1 MRKRAE
7 EERIKIEAQLQ
18 QAQKMEAIGALAG
31 GIAHDFNNLLSVI
44 LTNISLAQ
52 DEIKPAVGTSEF
64 LKEAEKASIRAGELT
79 TRVIT
84 FSRGGEPV
92 KKVTAIG
99 ELVKD
104 SVSSL
109 LSGSDT
115 DCEFSIADNL
125 SLVEIDQ
132 GQMKHV
138 IHNIVSNAREAM
150 TGKGSIKVYCENVT
164 IGPKDALTLKD
175 GKYVRISIKD
185 QGVGIPEESLSKIF
199 DPYCSTK
206 EMGVD
211 KGIGLGLSICHSIVE
226 KHGGLL
232 TVESEP
238 GMGTTLFIYLP
249 ASEKEIPEPEPV
261 KKPIAER
268 PVTGGGK
275 ILVMDDEE
283 MIRHMTSQVL
293 GLLGYNAEVS
303 KDGVEAIEMY
313 KRAKESGE
321 PFDAV
326 ILDLTIE
333 FGMGGTEAIRK
344 LIEIDPDV
352 KAIVSTGYSNDPVVA
367 KFREYGFR
375 GALTKP
381 YTNDELSK
389 ALHKVVSGE

>member
-1 MRKRAE
+1 MTS
-7 EERIKIEAQLQ
+7 
-18 QAQKMEAIGALAG
+18 IG
-31 GIAHDFNNLLSVI
+31 D
-44 LTNISLAQ
+44 
-52 DEIKPAVGTSEF
+52 
-64 LKEAEKASIRAGELT
+64 
-79 TRVIT
+79 
-84 FSRGGEPV
+84 
-92 KKVTAIG
+92 
-99 ELVKD
+99 LVKD

-109 LSGSDT
+109 LSGSDIN
-115 DCEFSIADNL
+115 CEFSIADDL

-132 GQMKHV
+132 GQMKHA
-138 IHNIVSNAREAM
+138 IHTIVSNAREAM

-164 IGPKDALTLKD
+164 IGEKDALTLEG
-175 GKYVRISIKD
+175 GKHVRISIKD
-185 QGVGIPEESLSKIF
+185 QGAGIPEEDLSKIF
-199 DPYCSTK
+199 DPYFSTK

-211 KGIGLGLSICHSIVE
+211 KGIGLGLSICHSIVG

-249 ASEKEIPEPEPV
+249 ASEKEITEPEPV
-261 KKPIAER
+261 KKPKAER

-283 MIRHMTSQVL
+283 MIRPMASQVL
-293 GLLGYNAEVS
+293 SLFGYDAEVS

-367 KFREYGFR
+367 KFRKYGFR

-381 YTNDELSK
+381 YTIDELRK